1 MFFIIVLAWNL
12 LCLKWIIN
20 IKGKRIVGKDE
31 KIPAILDGTYFGKL
45 EIIKNIEIVKSDL
58 KNISLIEVLIFL
70 SIAKFSFF
78 AKYIVAINI
87 KVITITG
94 VKSTCG
100 GIFDKINAISKYEI
114 KEINKDKNISN
125 FPL

>member
-31 KIPAILDGTYFGKL
+31 KIPAIFDGTYFGKL
-45 EIIKNIEIVKSDL
+45 EIIKKIEIVKSDL
-58 KNISLIEVLIFL
+58 KNISLIEVFIFL

-94 VKSTCG
+94 VKTTWG
-100 GIFDKINAISKYEI
+100 GTFAKINAIIKYEI
-114 KEINKDKNISN
+114 NEINKDKNISN

>member
-20 IKGKRIVGKDE
+20 IKGSKIVGKDE
-31 KIPAILDGTYFGKL
+31 KIPAIFDGTYFGKL

-70 SIAKFSFF
+70 SIKKFSFF

-87 KVITITG
+87 KIITING
-94 VKSTCG
+94 VKTTWG
-100 GIFDKINAISKYEI
+100 GIFAKIKAIIKYEI
-114 KEINKDKNISN
+114 NEISKDKNISN